1 MRFTAL
7 FAIVS
12 TFAAVLASPADVEA
26 RDDAVLAYYP
36 VQIEDGRTS
45 AVEGSL
51 NGLYLYH
58 NETHAA
64 YHGAPTTAAVGSR
77 SLARSVN
84 RSLSQRQSYSLRTT
98 LSHPAA
104 PPVSA
109 AT

>member
-12 TFAAVLASPADVEA
+12 TFAAVLASPAGVET
-26 RDDAVLAYYP
+26 RDDAALAYYP
-36 VQIEDGRTS
+36 VKIEDGRTS
-45 AVEGSL
+45 TVEGSP

-64 YHGAPTTAAVGSR
+64 YHGAPTTATVGSR

-84 RSLSQRQSYSLRTT
+84 RSIYQKRLCLLRTA